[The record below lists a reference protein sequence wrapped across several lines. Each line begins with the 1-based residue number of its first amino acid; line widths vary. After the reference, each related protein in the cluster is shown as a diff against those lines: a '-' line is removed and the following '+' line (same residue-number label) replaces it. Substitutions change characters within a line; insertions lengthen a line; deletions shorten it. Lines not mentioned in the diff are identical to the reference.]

1 MKQKDRFHFHDERNS
16 LRMNTQIID
25 EVDLRILQFLLEDAT
40 RPHKDIGQ
48 QVHLTGQAVGARV
61 QKLKDIGVIEGYTL
75 RWNPGK
81 ICPTLH
87 AFITVFMK
95 SSDVRQSF
103 QSFVQRN
110 EQISETHRVS
120 GEGCYWLRI
129 RVGTLEELNAFLD
142 ELLQYGNYKVSLSI
156 EQVK

>member
-1 MKQKDRFHFHDERNS
+1 
-16 LRMNTQIID
+16 MNNQIID
-25 EVDLRILQFLLEDAT
+25 EVDLRILRFLLKDAT

-81 ICPTLH
+81 IGQMLH

-95 SSDVRQSF
+95 SSNVHQSF

-110 EQISETHRVS
+110 EQISEMHRVS
-120 GEGCYWLRI
+120 GEGCYWMRV

>member
-1 MKQKDRFHFHDERNS
+1 
-16 LRMNTQIID
+16 MNTQIID
-25 EVDLRILQFLLEDAT
+25 EVDLRILQFLLVDAT

-75 RWNPGK
+75 RWNPSK
-81 ICPTLH
+81 IGQTLH

-95 SSDVRQSF
+95 SSDVHQSF